1 MEIGNINLQEQA
13 EIKATYDRL
22 RGTARTLTDLMQTR
36 IRIENRYYA
45 DLHARLGDEAPGRST
60 GEFKHLC
67 ASHYRDKVT
76 GEDGRP
82 VVDEDGFLVDSP
94 EEGSYE
100 LLSKAEKFAGNQLD
114 SQLRETVGPYMRAFL
129 DQPGIGERTIAR
141 LFGEIGHPILAF
153 PCHWEEGKE
162 GEDKKVLISDEPFMR
177 RVSDLWSYCGHGDPA
192 RKRVKGMTQDDAFGL
207 GSPLAKSLVFL
218 LADIAMKNPGGLTPT
233 GKVKERSPY
242 RSVYDTKK
250 EHYVANRPEWTP
262 GHRHA
267 AALRVTGKEI
277 LRDLY
282 NAALADMVEALQS
295 DQSDRLAGLAGT
307 VIAA

>member
-1 MEIGNINLQEQA
+1 MEIGNIDLREQA

-36 IRIENRYYA
+36 IRVENRYYA
-45 DLHARLGDEAPGRST
+45 DLYSLLEDECPGRST
-60 GEFKHLC
+60 GEFKRMC
-67 ASHYRDKVT
+67 VSHYRDKLKNEDGEYVL
-76 GEDGRP
+76 GEDGIP
-82 VVDEDGFLVDSP
+82 VDAP

-100 LLSKAEKFAGNQLD
+100 LLLKAEKFAGNQLD
-114 SQLRETVGPYMRAFL
+114 AQLVDTVGPHMRAFL
-129 DQPGIGERTIAR
+129 DQTGIGERTVAR

-153 PCHWEEGKE
+153 PSHWEDTG
-162 GEDKKVLISDEPFMR
+162 GGDDEDKKILVADDPFMR
-177 RVSDLWSYCGHGDPA
+177 RVSDLWSYCGHGDPT
-192 RKRVKGMTQDDAFGL
+192 RKRKKGMTQDDAFGL

-218 LADIAMKNPGGLTPT
+218 LADIAMKNPGGLTST

-250 EHYVANRPEWTP
+250 EHYVENRPEWTP

-282 NAALADMVEALQS
+282 NAALADMVEALKS
-295 DQSDRLAGLAGT
+295 DQ
-307 VIAA
+307 IAA

>member
-1 MEIGNINLQEQA
+1 MEIGSVSLRTQV
-13 EIKATYDRL
+13 EIKETYDRL

-36 IRIENRYYA
+36 IRVENRYYA
-45 DLHARLGDEAPGRST
+45 DLHARLGDESPGRGT
-60 GEFKHLC
+60 GEFKKMC
-67 ASHYRDKVT
+67 SSHYRDAVQNAD
-76 GEDGRP
+76 GEY
-82 VVDEDGFLVDSP
+82 VLDEDGKPMDSP

-100 LLSKAEKFAGNQLD
+100 LLVKAEKFAGNQLD
-114 SQLRETVGPYMRAFL
+114 RQLMATVGPHMQAFL
-129 DQPGIGERTIAR
+129 DQPGIGERTVAR

-162 GEDKKVLISDEPFMR
+162 GEDKKVLVADDPFMR
-177 RVSDLWSYCGHGDPA
+177 RMSDLWSYCGHGDPA
-192 RKRVKGMTQDDAFGL
+192 RKRRAGMEQSDAFAL
-207 GSPLAKSLVFL
+207 GSPLAKSLVYL
-218 LADIAMKNPGGLTPT
+218 LADIAMKNPGGITST

-250 EHYVANRPEWTP
+250 AHYVENRLEWTP

-282 NAALADMVEALQS
+282 NAALADMVEVLQS
-295 DQSDRLAGLAGT
+295 DQ
-307 VIAA
+307 IAA

>member
-1 MEIGNINLQEQA
+1 MEIGNVNLHMQG
-13 EIKATYDRL
+13 EIKETYDRL
-22 RGTARTLTDLMQTR
+22 RGTARTLSDLMQTR
-36 IRIENRYYA
+36 IRVENRFYA
-45 DLHARLGDEAPGRST
+45 DLHARLGDESPGRGT

-67 ASHYRDKVT
+67 VSNYRNKVT

-82 VVDEDGFLVDSP
+82 IVDEDGWLVDSP

-100 LLSKAEKFAGNQLD
+100 LLVKAEKFAGNQLD
-114 SQLRETVGPYMRAFL
+114 SQLLDTIGPHMRAFL
-129 DQPGIGERTIAR
+129 DQPGIGERTVAR

-153 PCHWEEGKE
+153 PCHWEEGGE
-162 GEDKKVLISDEPFMR
+162 GEDKKILVADDPFMR
-177 RVSDLWSYCGHGDPA
+177 RMSDLWSYCGHGDPA
-192 RKRVKGMTQDDAFGL
+192 RKRRTGITQEEAFAL
-207 GSPLAKSLVFL
+207 GSPLAKSLVYL
-218 LADIAMKNPGGLTPT
+218 LADIAMKNPGGITST

-250 EHYVANRPEWTP
+250 AHYVENRPEWTP

-295 DQSDRLAGLAGT
+295 DQ
-307 VIAA
+307 IAA

>member
-1 MEIGNINLQEQA
+1 MDIGSINLREQA
-13 EIKATYDRL
+13 KIKEIFERL

-45 DLHARLGDEAPGRST
+45 DLHALLGDESPGRST
-60 GEFKHLC
+60 GEFKRMC
-67 ASHYRDKVT
+67 VSHYRDKLKNENDEYVL
-76 GEDGRP
+76 
-82 VVDEDGFLVDSP
+82 DEDGVPVDAP

-100 LLSKAEKFAGNQLD
+100 LLLKAEKFAGNQLD
-114 SQLRETVGPYMRAFL
+114 QQLRDTVGPHLQAFL
-129 DQPGIGERTIAR
+129 DQPGIGERTVAR

-153 PCHWEEGKE
+153 PCHWEDGGD
-162 GEDKKVLISDEPFMR
+162 GEDKKVLVSDDPFMR
-177 RVSDLWSYCGHGDPA
+177 RVSDLRSYCGLGDPA
-192 RKRVKGMTQDDAFGL
+192 RKRTKGMTQDDAFGL

-242 RSVYDTKK
+242 RGVYDTKK
-250 EHYVANRPEWTP
+250 EHYVENRPEWTP

-295 DQSDRLAGLAGT
+295 DQ
-307 VIAA
+307 IAA